1 LLPANRT
8 VLLENWTIPPNELAR
23 DLAPYRAPERA
34 RGGPPTAAT
43 SVYALGILAWEAF
56 VGHRPAEQP
65 MVGAMQDELPS
76 ISQSRPSIFSPELDR
91 IVAQAVA
98 IDPNMR
104 YASPID
110 FGRALD
116 HYADASTG
124 QTGRLATLPNITGLY
139 AAPQPALQAAPS
151 PQPQRR
157 SFRRPQATSVAPVV
171 APPPPPHVLTELP
184 TRMVTAPPPQNDQRT
199 VDKQIKREVRREVR
213 RQGCQRAIIKRSL
226 QFLFVFLLLYGM
238 YFGVSFAYDYV
249 TGRLSQINPTD
260 WVTSRLPNP
269 SDFIPSWLRDSDLTA
284 TYRVTRPVNLRSA
297 AGASSSETIVK
308 VLDVGVRL
316 QQIGPPQPDPDG
328 QPYSWIRVLVLSD
341 GTQGWVANQETSLE
355 KQ

>member
-1 LLPANRT
+1 
-8 VLLENWTIPPNELAR
+8 
-23 DLAPYRAPERA
+23 
-34 RGGPPTAAT
+34 
-43 SVYALGILAWEAF
+43 
-56 VGHRPAEQP
+56 
-65 MVGAMQDELPS
+65 
-76 ISQSRPSIFSPELDR
+76 
-91 IVAQAVA
+91 
-98 IDPNMR
+98 
-104 YASPID
+104 
-110 FGRALD
+110 
-116 HYADASTG
+116 
-124 QTGRLATLPNITGLY
+124 
-139 AAPQPALQAAPS
+139 
-151 PQPQRR
+151 
-157 SFRRPQATSVAPVV
+157 
-171 APPPPPHVLTELP
+171 
-184 TRMVTAPPPQNDQRT
+184 MVTAPPPQNDQRT